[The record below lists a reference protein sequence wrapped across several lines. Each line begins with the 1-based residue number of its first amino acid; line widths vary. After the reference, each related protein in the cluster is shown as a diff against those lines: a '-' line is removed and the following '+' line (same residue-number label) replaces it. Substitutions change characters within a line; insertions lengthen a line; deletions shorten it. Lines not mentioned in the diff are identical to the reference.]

1 MPRMSREKSYTK
13 IYHIMIRGINK
24 EKIFLDKEDNY
35 KFKKDLK
42 LAKERYQFELY
53 AYCIMPNHVHLV
65 IKDCKNCLENIMK
78 SINIRYSAYF
88 NKKYERV
95 GHLFQNRFL
104 SKKVETDR
112 YLMTLH
118 RYIHQNP
125 EKANI
130 ARTDEY
136 KWSSYKDYIYHNGL
150 TDTEFILSM
159 FSSNKWYALE
169 AFKKYNLEHYIEK
182 ENEVLEYE
190 FKARLSDA
198 ELIKI
203 IQDKFGMT
211 VIEDIN
217 KYNNEYR
224 NELLKKIKIIN
235 GTSLA
240 QIGRVLG
247 INRKIVERAK

>member
-42 LAKERYQFELY
+42 LAKERYQFDLY

-78 SINIRYSAYF
+78 SVNIRYSAYF

-104 SKKVETDR
+104 SKKVETDD

-150 TDTEFILSM
+150 ADTDFILNM
-159 FSSNKWYALE
+159 FSDDKWYALE
-169 AFKKYNLEHYIEK
+169 EFKKYNLEHYREK

-190 FKARLSDA
+190 FKARLSDE
-198 ELIKI
+198 ELIKV
-203 IQDKFGMT
+203 IQDRFG
-211 VIEDIN
+211 VKVREDIN
-217 KYNNEYR
+217 IYNNEYR
-224 NELLKKIKIIN
+224 NELLKKIKMIN
-235 GTSLA
+235 GTSLT